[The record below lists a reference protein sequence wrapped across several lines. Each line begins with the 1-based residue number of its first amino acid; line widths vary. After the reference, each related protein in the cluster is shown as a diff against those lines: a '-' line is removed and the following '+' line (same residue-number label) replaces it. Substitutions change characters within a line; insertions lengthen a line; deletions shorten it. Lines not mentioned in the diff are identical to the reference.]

1 MASAV
6 IFLPRWR
13 ILFTICVT
21 STDRYTG
28 SGISSRRGAGPLRG
42 MESAFLL
49 GAVAATGLLAVA
61 DPGGV
66 EGAADDLVTDARQVL
81 HPPTAHQHDGVLL
94 EVVALTG
101 DVGGDLD
108 ATRQAHSGDLA
119 QRRVGLLGCV
129 GEHTGAHAAPLRR
142 ALERGRLHLRRV
154 RLAALADQLLDG
166 GHS

>member
-61 DPGGV
+61 HPGGV
-66 EGAADDLVTDARQVL
+66 EGAADDLVADARQIL
-81 HPPTAHQHDGVLL
+81 HTTAAHEDDRVLL
-94 EVVALTG
+94 QVVTLAG

-108 ATRQAHSGDLA
+108 AAGQADAGGPA
-119 QRRVGLLGCV
+119 ERRVGLLGRV
-129 GEHTGAHAAPLRR
+129 GEHAGADAPSLGRT
-142 ALERGRLHLRRV
+142 LERRGLHLRRLG
-154 RLAALADQLLDG
+154 LAALADQLLDG
-166 GHS
+166 G

>member
-61 DPGGV
+61 HPGGV
-66 EGAADDLVTDARQVL
+66 EGAADEDDR
-81 HPPTAHQHDGVLL
+81 VLL
-94 EVVALTG
+94 QVVTLAG

-108 ATRQAHSGDLA
+108 AAGQADAGDLA
-119 QRRVGLLGCV
+119 ERRVGLLWRV
-129 GEHTGAHAAPLRR
+129 GEHAGADAPSLGRT
-142 ALERGRLHLRRV
+142 LERRGLHLRRLG
-154 RLAALADQLLDG
+154 LA
-166 GHS
+166 